1 MGLRPQSQSKKSYKL
16 HQSLVRDQ
24 ATRECLRARFE
35 INFMALPVYCRG
47 LSLALLLL
55 LQCRGLLFLTASPTF
70 STTTSLIILAMSS
83 LSKPPL
89 LFLITSIATP
99 TLSTNGW
106 LEPIRIYSYHYT
118 AGI

>member
-1 MGLRPQSQSKKSYKL
+1 
-16 HQSLVRDQ
+16 
-24 ATRECLRARFE
+24 
-35 INFMALPVYCRG
+35 
-47 LSLALLLL
+47 
-55 LQCRGLLFLTASPTF
+55 
-70 STTTSLIILAMSS
+70 MSS